1 MNELTITAERVNA
14 LTNKSLKS
22 NLLKMNKAILTGNK
36 AGWDYTQAL
45 ADIIAKEQFK
55 DDYKSQSAFAK
66 DNGIAKSSLSEAVT
80 AYKFATTPMVGAEY
94 DDKGHIKT
102 ATIPCSV
109 NVAITYGKLEHTDF
123 IEFRNWAEHDREEQ
137 VVNVLEVSSRMAKE
151 LVKEWKAL
159 QEPEE
164 PEKPEEPQTE
174 EPEEPQ
180 TEEPKA
186 TKEDIL
192 STIIAMMDMYNI
204 TLEEIQEMYESTR
217 K

>member
-1 MNELTITAERVNA
+1 MNELTIRAERVNA

-22 NLLKMNKAILTGNK
+22 NLLKMNKAIISGNK

-45 ADIIAKEQFK
+45 ADIVSKEQFK

-123 IEFRNWAEHDREEQ
+123 IEFRNWAEHDREER
-137 VVNVLEVSSRMAKE
+137 VVNVLEASSRMAKE

-159 QEPEE
+159 KEPEE
-164 PEKPEEPQTE
+164 PEEPQTE
-174 EPEEPQ
+174 EPEEP
-180 TEEPKA
+180 KA

-192 STIIAMMDMYNI
+192 SNIIAMMDMYNI
-204 TLEEIQEMYESTR
+204 TLEEIQETYKSTR

>member
-1 MNELTITAERVNA
+1 MNELIINAEKVNA
-14 LTNKSLKS
+14 LSNKSLKS
-22 NLLKMNKAILTGNK
+22 NLLKMNKAVATGNK

-45 ADIIAKEQFK
+45 AEIVNKKQFE

-94 DDKGHIKT
+94 DDKGHVKT

-109 NVAITYGKLEHTDF
+109 NVAITYGKLDHQDF

-137 VVNVLEVSSRMAKE
+137 VLDVLTVSSRMAKD

-159 QEPEE
+159 NEE
-164 PEKPEEPQTE
+164 PENKEPQNE
-174 EPEEPQ
+174 EPENKEPQ
-180 TEEPKA
+180 NEEQL
-186 TKEDIL
+186 TKEQVL
-192 STIIAMMDMYNI
+192 STIITMMKEFDI
-204 TLEEIQEMYESTR
+204 TLEEVQFMYESAQ
-217 K
+217 